1 MHAVVITRPGDPDVL
16 RWEQV
21 PDPEPG
27 PGDVLIETTA
37 AGVNRA
43 DLLQRLGF
51 YPPPPGAPLYP
62 GLECSGTVIGT
73 GSDVTRWKPGD
84 RVCALLAG
92 GGYAERVA
100 VPQSQLLPVPAG
112 VSLEHAAALPEA
124 ACTVYSNVF
133 QLARLRPGE
142 LLLVHGGSSGI
153 GTFAIQL
160 AKATGARVACTAG
173 SPEKLARC
181 RELGADITI
190 DYHTEDFTARIKSE
204 GGADVIL
211 DIMGASY
218 LRRNIDSLAANG
230 RLATIGM
237 QGGTRAEIDLGLMM
251 ARRAT
256 LITTGLRARPLAEKA
271 EIVAGVEADVWPHI
285 AAGRI
290 VPVIDSELP
299 MPEAAQAHRRLEA
312 SGHVGKILLV
322 PPHKLGG

>member
-1 MHAVVITRPGDPDVL
+1 MRAVVITEFGGPEVL
-16 RWEQV
+16 HWQQV

-27 PGDVLIETTA
+27 PDDVLIEIAA

-43 DLLQRLGF
+43 DLIQRIGF
-51 YPPPPGAPLYP
+51 YPPPPGAPSYP

-73 GSDVTRWKPGD
+73 GANVTRWQAGD

-100 VPQSQLLPVPAG
+100 APQGQVLPIPDG
-112 VSLEHAAALPEA
+112 VCLQHAAALPEV

-133 QLARLRPGE
+133 QLARLQPGE

-190 DYHTEDFTARIKSE
+190 DYHTEDFAGRVKAE

-218 LRRNIDSLAANG
+218 LQRNIDALAANG
-230 RLATIGM
+230 RIAMIGM
-237 QGGTRAEIDLGLMM
+237 QGGSKAEIDLGLMM

-271 EIVAGVEADVWPHI
+271 RIVAGVEAGVWPHFASGKI
-285 AAGRI
+285 A
-290 VPVIDSELP
+290 PVIDAELP
-299 MPEAAQAHRRLEA
+299 MPDAAQAHRRLEA
-312 SGHVGKILLV
+312 SGHVGKILLLTPNKV
-322 PPHKLGG
+322 EG

>member
-1 MHAVVITRPGDPDVL
+1 VRAIVITKPGGPEVL
-16 RWEQV
+16 QWQEV

-27 PGDVLIETTA
+27 PGDVLIEIA
-37 AGVNRA
+37 AGGVNRA
-43 DLLQRLGF
+43 DLVQRIGF

-73 GSDVTRWKPGD
+73 GAEVTRWKAGD
-84 RVCALLAG
+84 QVCALLAG

-100 VPQSQLLPVPAG
+100 VPQGQVLPIPAG
-112 VSLEHAAALPEA
+112 VSLVQAAALPEV

-133 QLARLRPGE
+133 QLARLQPGE

-153 GTFAIQL
+153 GTLAIQL

-181 RELGADITI
+181 RELGAEITI
-190 DYHTEDFTARIKSE
+190 DYRTEDFSALIQAE

-218 LRRNIDSLAANG
+218 LQRNIKALALNG
-230 RLATIGM
+230 RLAMIGM
-237 QGGTRAEIDLGLMM
+237 QGGSKAEIDLGLMM

-256 LITTGLRARPLAEKA
+256 LISTGLRARPVAEKA
-271 EIVAGVEADVWPHI
+271 QIIAGVEADVWPYL
-285 AAGRI
+285 ADGQI
-290 VPVIDSELP
+290 VPVIDAELP
-299 MPEAAQAHRRLEA
+299 MPEAAQAHRLLEA
-312 SGHVGKILLV
+312 SGHVGKILL
-322 PPHKLGG
+322 LTGQ